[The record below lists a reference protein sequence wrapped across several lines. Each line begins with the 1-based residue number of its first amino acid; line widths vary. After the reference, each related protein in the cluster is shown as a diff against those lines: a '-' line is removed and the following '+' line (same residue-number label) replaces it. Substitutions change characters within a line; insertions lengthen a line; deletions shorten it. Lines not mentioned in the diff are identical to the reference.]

1 MTLTTDELTTLIAD
15 LLVAAHQI
23 RTRGWTVG
31 DYWNPDTG
39 NVCPLGAVAAAIH
52 HRLPIV
58 TDCYRR
64 AGRRFSFLAL
74 DPTELE
80 RFRRVEKAANDYVYR
95 HQLIPGIE
103 LNEHTVL
110 GLVDWND
117 QVCRSGEQAAQLFEA
132 VAAELAARSDA
143 TTLVQAGDQ
152 S

>member
-1 MTLTTDELTTLIAD
+1 MTMTTDELTTLIAD
-15 LLVAAHQI
+15 LRATAHEI
-23 RTRGWTVG
+23 RTRGWTTG

-64 AGRRFSFLAL
+64 AGRRFSFSAL
-74 DPTELE
+74 NPAEHE

-117 QVCRSGEQAAQLFEA
+117 GVCQSGEQAAQLFED

-143 TTLVQAGDQ
+143 TTLVQAGDR